1 MNPTKQPLKVLVVDD
16 SPNVSELAKDIAAHC
31 VDRVV
36 PIRGEFS
43 LTIRDRSGKIVE
55 EYVDKNLIV
64 NGSKTA
70 LARLLDGSNNAKRVT
85 KIAFGTNATAPDISD
100 TTITGAVIKNLTGS
114 TYPEFN
120 SVQFSWVLDFLDA
133 VGVNIAEFGLLCDD
147 GSLFA
152 RKTRTAIAKTSDLQ
166 LQGAWKIVF

>member
-1 MNPTKQPLKVLVVDD
+1 MTVAKN
-16 SPNVSELAKDIAAHC
+16 NVPGAVIA
-31 VDRVV
+31 DRVGSL
-36 PIRGEFS
+36 RGEFT
-43 LTIRDRSGKIVE
+43 LEIRDRSGRVIEKYE
-55 EYVDKNLIV
+55 DKNLIV

-70 LARLLDGSNNAKRVT
+70 LARLLDGSNAGKRVT

-120 SVQFSWVLDFLDA
+120 SVQFSWLLDFVDGNGL
-133 VGVNIAEFGLLCDD
+133 NIAEFGLLCDD

-166 LQGAWKIVF
+166 LIGAWKIVF